1 MKTLNF
7 KNMVPIAVIAL
18 GISGAFV
25 TTSMQ
30 SASKSAF
37 NPKIGYLANSQ
48 GKCINTPVNCDDT
61 PSAFLC
67 RIGGTSGAVAY
78 DKDVA
83 TNNCVQPLYRP

>member
-7 KNMVPIAVIAL
+7 KKMVPITVFAL

-30 SASKSAF
+30 SASKTDVA
-37 NPKIGYLANSQ
+37 PKIGYLQNSQ
-48 GKCINTPVNCDDT
+48 GKCTNTQVNCNDT

-78 DKDVA
+78 DKDA
-83 TNNCVQPLYRP
+83 QNNCVQPLYRP